1 MDKKLFSISKFEAA
15 FYYFLYNSHAIDCT
29 EFHRK
34 MLYNGLTLLVNMTN
48 SRIVSIIDLSHDG
61 KVLYTLGGVK

>member
-1 MDKKLFSISKFEAA
+1 MSGKNFDISNFEAA
-15 FYYFLYNSHAIDCT
+15 FYYFLYTNHAIDST

-34 MLYNGLTLLVNMTN
+34 MFYNGLTLLVNMTN
-48 SRIVSIIDLSHDG
+48 SRIMSIIDLSHDG